1 VDNRDKTIPAFPA
14 GADKPAAM
22 DLTWPESKE
31 ESNKDP
37 VCGTTDPDLLSTLAA
52 PELISQAEPGAGNRR
67 ELNEVVHR
75 MLILGLAFSTTVI
88 FVGLVLS
95 LIHNRPLPNAVSG
108 FRDVWT
114 GLRKGSP
121 GSFLDSGILLLILT
135 PILRVFG
142 SLFEFIRKQDWR
154 YALVT
159 LLVLVILAIGSVVGK

>member
-1 VDNRDKTIPAFPA
+1 VDNRDKTVPAFPA
-14 GADKPAAM
+14 GADKSAAK

-31 ESNKDP
+31 KSNKDP
-37 VCGTTDPDLLSTLAA
+37 VCGTADPDLLSILAA
-52 PELISQAEPGAGNRR
+52 PEMIPKAEPETGNRR

-88 FVGLVLS
+88 FVGLVLC
-95 LIHNRPLPNAVSG
+95 LIYNCPMPNAVSG

-114 GLRKGSP
+114 GLSKGSP
-121 GSFLDSGILLLILT
+121 GSFLYSGILLLILT

-159 LLVLVILAIGSVVGK
+159 LLVLVILTIGIVVGK